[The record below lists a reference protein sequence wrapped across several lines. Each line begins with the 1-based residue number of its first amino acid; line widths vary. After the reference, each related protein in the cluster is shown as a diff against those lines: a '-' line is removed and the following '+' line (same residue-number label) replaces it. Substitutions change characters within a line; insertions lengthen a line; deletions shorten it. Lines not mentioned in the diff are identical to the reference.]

1 MAEAKIFTPDFSA
14 KGGLLAGSQ
23 YADKNVYG
31 GQGTSGKDI
40 ADSMGKA
47 GKTFAGNINVTSD
60 SEITTEGAIK
70 VGTGVTIN
78 TTTGLIVNSGGV
90 KVTGI
95 ATFADELDAAQY
107 EGNFI
112 LDSYLFT

>member
-1 MAEAKIFTPDFSA
+1 EAA
-14 KGGLLAGSQ
+14 
-23 YADKNVYG
+23 V
-31 GQGTSGKDI
+31 
-40 ADSMGKA
+40 
-47 GKTFAGNINVTSD
+47 
-60 SEITTEGAIK
+60 K

-90 KVTGI
+90 IVNSGGANVTGI